1 MMVSQTAL
9 LRASLLSDDNL
20 GPYLVGSMLTADNQG
35 NIFRIDM
42 EDDEGKPLPKSDW
55 GIKTIA
61 TLRSV
66 DDIAS
71 GNPKSYSMPHGV
83 VLANHKGYTW
93 LAGGTADIQ
102 VLKEAT
108 EDYEDGYIRND
119 KQMIFAFRT
128 GKGQSAP
135 YTRDKFKATGDDPDS
150 SYQAAADTAYEGW
163 HLPLREGDATHFRE
177 YVSTKSVLIGGT
189 LFVAT
194 FIRKDKQDANDSSVC
209 STTRLYDGD
218 SRLFAIDVTTS
229 LGNTWDAGD
238 DGKTPKY
245 IEFKGVKI
253 VSLTTMEAGG
263 RDKMLIDF
271 DILNEADNNI
281 MQLIAKQTKLHNVF
295 SAETNEPL
303 SDKGVVD
310 TPPVGGAIGKFPPG
324 IRLLNYWIKE

>member
-42 EDDEGKPLPKSDW
+42 EDDEGKPLPKSGW

-93 LAGGTADIQ
+93 LAGGNADIQ
-102 VLKEAT
+102 VIKEKT
-108 EDYEDGYIRND
+108 EDYEEGYIRND

-135 YTRDKFKATGDDPDS
+135 YTRDKFKAIGDDPDS

-163 HLPLREGDATHFRE
+163 HLPLRGADVTHFRE
-177 YVSTKSVLIGGT
+177 YVSTKPVLIGGT
-189 LFVAT
+189 LYVAT
-194 FIRKDKQDANDSSVC
+194 FIGKDKQKVEDSSVC

-218 SRLFAIDVTTS
+218 SRLFAIDVTTG
-229 LGNTWDAGD
+229 LGNTWNGDAG
-238 DGKTPKY
+238 KIPKY
-245 IEFKGVKI
+245 VEFKGTKI
-253 VSLTTMEAGG
+253 VSLTDMEAGG
-263 RDKMLIDF
+263 RNKLLIDF
-271 DILNEADNNI
+271 DILNEVNNNI
-281 MQLIAKQTKLHNVF
+281 AQIKAEQPKLRNVL
-295 SAETNEPL
+295 SAEDNKPVPNMAT
-303 SDKGVVD
+303 VD
-310 TPPVGGAIGKFPPG
+310 ENVSGGAGGKFPPG